1 MGIIIVN
8 EKIRDFENIS
18 LIIYKLSLQLFFG
31 LFAAIIRFILFT
43 SFCNNRLSLRLQ
55 NPNYLGGLWQETWYN
70 TL

>member
-18 LIIYKLSLQLFFG
+18 LIIYKLNLQLFFD

-43 SFCNNRLSLRLQ
+43 SFYNNTFFAFAKSELSRRIMRG
-55 NPNYLGGLWQETWYN
+55 NVI
-70 TL
+70 